1 MSLLVRFGVY
11 LFLGPAFI
19 IALAL
24 AILILLKLFLDLLFS
39 YFISLFPFFVV
50 FFSSV

>member
-19 IALAL
+19 LAL